1 MRSGPRQQHKQSL
14 LELQVLQV
22 GELAEV
28 LAEVEVLEVEILEV
42 GMLEV
47 EMLEVETLV
56 VAFVVQVLQ
65 VFEVSRDL
73 ATALESCERSQ
84 MLQNGLKAEIQFQ
97 QKNKYI
103 M

>member
-1 MRSGPRQQHKQSL
+1 M
-14 LELQVLQV
+14 
-22 GELAEV
+22 EV
-28 LAEVEVLEVEILEV
+28 LAEVEALEVEILEVGMLEVEILEV

-47 EMLEVETLV
+47 EMLEVETLA